1 MGANIAVIDLNVRI
15 GVETVHSKLVYWI
28 VALSDRMDNRF
39 VFRSCIVVY
48 KRFFELYVLWNS
60 KVSNYSSIAVAYS
73 ESQFNTMK
81 WER

>member
-48 KRFFELYVLWNS
+48 KRFFELYVL
-60 KVSNYSSIAVAYS
+60 
-73 ESQFNTMK
+73 
-81 WER
+81 